1 MQSNDGEQAPTRFC
15 PTLSGYPHVGSWWCA
30 FLNWA
35 YGRDD
40 GIILRHED
48 MTALHTVGGAT
59 FPRML
64 GYAKDFKEQFEKHGI
79 PVWREC
85 WQSEVKE
92 DCETINQNVFNGALS
107 WDITNWRS
115 RCRYWG
121 IPYPNFAGESP
132 LMSQLS
138 RVFCDRRDKIRYVIR
153 GLELAAE
160 KEAYWV
166 IWHLAFPDTRAE
178 ERPFLWF
185 IPEVMQ
191 PEGFKISK
199 SNIVSVNYALRDIE
213 VDTVKMAVGLARNQM
228 LETSASGSIK
238 EYLAGNREECLM
250 GLRSFVR
257 LAQFNPTPEP
267 IAVNTVLDWRPR

>member
-1 MQSNDGEQAPTRFC
+1 MQSSDGEPAPTRFC

-30 FLNWA
+30 FLNWS
-35 YGRDD
+35 YGRSD

-48 MTALHTVGGAT
+48 MTALHTVGNAN
-59 FPRML
+59 FPTMMEF
-64 GYAKDFKEQFEKHGI
+64 AKNFRSQFEKHGI
-79 PVWREC
+79 PIWKEV

-92 DCETINQNVFNGALS
+92 ECELINQSVFGGVLS

-115 RCRYWG
+115 RIRYWG

-132 LMSQLS
+132 LMAQLT
-138 RVFCDRRDKIRYVIR
+138 RVYSDRRDGVRYVIR

-166 IWHLAFPDTRAE
+166 LWHLAFPDTKPE

-185 IPEVMQ
+185 IPEVAQ

-199 SNIVSVNYALRDIE
+199 SNTASVNYALRDIE
-213 VDTVKMAVGLARNQM
+213 VDTVKMAAGLVRNQM
-228 LETSASGSIK
+228 VETSTSGAIK
-238 EYLAGNREECLM
+238 DYIAGNRDECLM
-250 GLRSFVR
+250 GLRQFVR
-257 LAQFNPTPEP
+257 LALFNPTPQP
-267 IAVNTVLDWRPR
+267 IGVDKILEWRP